1 MKSKKLNS
9 YLIAEIREKNNEL
22 NTQQIFVDKILLAL
36 SATCGGV
43 SIALFGTVFG
53 SVDQIT
59 SESLS
64 LVFSISNEIAKK
76 LQKAMRKK
84 KKKDIKILLL
94 ARNKSNSIENLISK
108 ALIHNEIS
116 YGEFNTIM
124 NKEKV

>member
-9 YLIAEIREKNNEL
+9 YLIAEIRVKNNEL

-36 SATCGGV
+36 SATRGGV
-43 SIALFGTVFG
+43 SIALFATVFG

-76 LQKAMRKK
+76 T
-84 KKKDIKILLL
+84 
-94 ARNKSNSIENLISK
+94 SK
-108 ALIHNEIS
+108 NNEK
-116 YGEFNTIM
+116 
-124 NKEKV
+124 KEKERH

>member
-59 SESLS
+59 SEGLS
-64 LVFSISNEIAKK
+64 LVFSISNEIAK
-76 LQKAMRKK
+76 
-84 KKKDIKILLL
+84 ITS
-94 ARNKSNSIENLISK
+94 KSNEK
-108 ALIHNEIS
+108 
-116 YGEFNTIM
+116 
-124 NKEKV
+124 KEKERH